1 VPIKELTQG
10 WVAILNIRLASLV
23 AAAVV
28 TSDLLA
34 VNYRQRLV
42 SVVIVDVVAP
52 ITEMDEA
59 GVSFGR
65 PSNESRLKRH
75 VNHVTLHE
83 RSDPCIG
90 LAHI

>member
-1 VPIKELTQG
+1 MT
-10 WVAILNIRLASLV
+10 ILNIRLASLV

-65 PSNESRLKRH
+65 PSN
-75 VNHVTLHE
+75 
-83 RSDPCIG
+83 
-90 LAHI
+90 